1 MRAAAGNPRW
11 GRDAESH
18 RAGTEVPGSQ
28 GSFTRRSKNHDWTW
42 AREPKTRPRRS
53 LVRAGFVFLAVG
65 CQLLNVTL
73 RIGTGRL
80 TRMAQ
85 PLSFEALSSSQ
96 YVLSSAE
103 NFVLYVLL
111 EAVARGKGGG
121 RLPLNL
127 GVVIDRSGSMY
138 DEQRLEFVVDAV
150 KFLADSLAPEDK
162 VAIVA
167 FADSA
172 KVIVSPEQAHNRDS
186 VRRAVDEIDLLD
198 IGGGTQMALGMRAAI
213 DEVKKSLDATR
224 LNRVLVLTDGQTYEE
239 TACIDLVQ
247 QNREQ
252 ISFSTIG
259 VGVEF
264 NEKLLMRL
272 AQDSNGKYHFIGN
285 PAEIPNIFED
295 ELLGLRSVTVRN
307 GRIDVTLSQGVQIRE
322 SFRASPEIYAMGS
335 PLVGEDRKI
344 SYDIGDL
351 ETAIPGSVLLT
362 LVLPPRNPGNVRI
375 LQSAFHYE
383 IPGTG
388 EAEATCELAIEYTL
402 DRTLTSKRNGRVMS
416 LVDQVSI
423 AKLQAKAE
431 EELKAGNVDRATRLL
446 GNAIQGTQRLGLSKA
461 TQALAGLLDQVK
473 KTQTL
478 QTKAAKT
485 TLLQAQAVV
494 RKTQMLDPEALKD
507 FGKPE

>member
-1 MRAAAGNPRW
+1 
-11 GRDAESH
+11 
-18 RAGTEVPGSQ
+18 
-28 GSFTRRSKNHDWTW
+28 
-42 AREPKTRPRRS
+42 
-53 LVRAGFVFLAVG
+53 
-65 CQLLNVTL
+65 
-73 RIGTGRL
+73 
-80 TRMAQ
+80 MAQ
-85 PLSFEALSSSQ
+85 PLSFDALASSQ

-138 DEQRLEFVVDAV
+138 DEQRLEFVVEAV
-150 KFLADSLAPEDK
+150 KFLAGNLSPEDK
-162 VAIVA
+162 VSIVA
-167 FADSA
+167 FADKA
-172 KVIVSPEQAHNRDS
+172 KVIITPEEAQNRDA
-186 VRRAVDEIDLLD
+186 VKRAIDDIDLLE

-213 DEVKKSLDATR
+213 DEVKKNLDPSR

-247 QNREQ
+247 QNRDQ
-252 ISFSTIG
+252 ISFSTMG

-264 NEKLLMRL
+264 NERLLMRL

-285 PAEIPNIFED
+285 PSEIPNIFED
-295 ELLGLRSVTVRN
+295 ELHGLRSVTVRN
-307 GRIDVTLSQGVQIRE
+307 GRIDVTLAQGVQVRE

-335 PLVGEDRKI
+335 PLVGDDRKV

-351 ETAIPGSVLLT
+351 EAGVPGSVLLT
-362 LVLPPRNPGNVRI
+362 LVLPPRKPGSVRI
-375 LQSAFHYE
+375 LQSTLHYE
-383 IPGTG
+383 VPGTG
-388 EAEATCELAIEYTL
+388 EAEASCDLAIEYTL

-446 GNAIQGTQRLGLSKA
+446 GNAIQGTQRLGNTKA

-494 RKTQMLDPEALKD
+494 RKTQMLDPDALKD

>member
-1 MRAAAGNPRW
+1 
-11 GRDAESH
+11 
-18 RAGTEVPGSQ
+18 
-28 GSFTRRSKNHDWTW
+28 
-42 AREPKTRPRRS
+42 
-53 LVRAGFVFLAVG
+53 
-65 CQLLNVTL
+65 
-73 RIGTGRL
+73 
-80 TRMAQ
+80 MAQ

-172 KVIVSPEQAHNRDS
+172 RVIVGPEQAHNRDA

-213 DEVKKSLDATR
+213 EEVKKNLDTSR

-295 ELLGLRSVTVRN
+295 ELLGLRSITVRN

-351 ETAIPGSVLLT
+351 ETGVPGSVLLT
-362 LVLPPRNPGNVRI
+362 LVLPPRNPGSVRI
-375 LQSAFHYE
+375 LQSSFHYE
-383 IPGTG
+383 VPGTG
-388 EAEATCELAIEYTL
+388 EAQVTCELAIEYTL

-461 TQALAGLLDQVK
+461 TQALNGLLDQVK

>member
-1 MRAAAGNPRW
+1 
-11 GRDAESH
+11 
-18 RAGTEVPGSQ
+18 
-28 GSFTRRSKNHDWTW
+28 
-42 AREPKTRPRRS
+42 
-53 LVRAGFVFLAVG
+53 
-65 CQLLNVTL
+65 
-73 RIGTGRL
+73 
-80 TRMAQ
+80 MAQ

-138 DEQRLEFVVDAV
+138 DEQRLEFVVEAV

-172 KVIVSPEQAHNRDS
+172 KVIATPEQVHNRDS

-213 DEVKKSLDATR
+213 EEVKKNLDTAR

-351 ETAIPGSVLLT
+351 ETGLPGSVLLT
-362 LVLPPRNPGNVRI
+362 LVLPPRNPGSVRI
-375 LQSAFHYE
+375 LQSTFHYE
-383 IPGTG
+383 VPGTG
-388 EAEATCELAIEYTL
+388 EAQATCDLAIEYTL

-485 TLLQAQAVV
+485 TLLEAQAVV
-494 RKTQMLDPEALKD
+494 RKTQMLDPDALKD